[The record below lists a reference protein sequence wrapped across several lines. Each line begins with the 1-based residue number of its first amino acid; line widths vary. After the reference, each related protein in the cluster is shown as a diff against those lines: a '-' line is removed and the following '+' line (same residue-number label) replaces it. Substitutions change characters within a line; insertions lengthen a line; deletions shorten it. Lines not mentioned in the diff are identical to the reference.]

1 MNLYVRVAVAG
12 IVLAAAA
19 GCSYTTLF
27 VIVNHSK
34 EPIRIAYSVRRL
46 DLPPAVKAL
55 RDLTAD
61 DRPWRELDV
70 PHLSQDKNIALTLVL
85 GPDSALRVASTAA
98 PGLFNVVSV
107 EFRTQGGQRTFRGD
121 EAQRA
126 FKESSR
132 TQHTGISVGSRKPPN
147 KRLN

>member
-1 MNLYVRVAVAG
+1 MNPYFRIALAGSLLAV
-12 IVLAAAA
+12 AA

-46 DLPPAVKAL
+46 DVPPAVKAL
-55 RDLTAD
+55 RDLKAD
-61 DRPWRELDV
+61 DQPWRELDV
-70 PHLSQDKNIALTLVL
+70 LRLSEDKNIALTLVL
-85 GPDSALRVASTAA
+85 GADSVLRVASSAA
-98 PGLFNVVSV
+98 GGLFNVVSI
-107 EFRTQGGQRTFRGD
+107 EIRTPGGQRVFRGD

-132 TQHTGISVGSRKPPN
+132 TLFVLEYP
-147 KRLN
+147 

>member
-1 MNLYVRVAVAG
+1 MTPYLRVALAG

-55 RDLTAD
+55 RDLKAD
-61 DRPWRELDV
+61 DQPWRELDV
-70 PHLSQDKNIALTLVL
+70 PRFSQEKPITLTLVL
-85 GPDSALRVASTAA
+85 GPDSAVRVASTANG
-98 PGLFNVVSV
+98 GLSNIVSV
-107 EFRTQGGQRTFRGD
+107 EFRTSGGQRTFRGD
-121 EAQRA
+121 EAQKA
-126 FKESSR
+126 FRESSR
-132 TQHTGISVGSRKPPN
+132 TLYLLEYP
-147 KRLN
+147 

>member
-1 MNLYVRVAVAG
+1 MNPCLRVAVAG
-12 IVLAAAA
+12 TLLTAAA

-55 RDLTAD
+55 RDLKAD
-61 DRPWRELDV
+61 DPPWRELSV
-70 PHLSQDKNIALTLVL
+70 PRLSEAKNIALTLVL
-85 GPDSALRVASTAA
+85 GPDSVLRVASSAA
-98 PGLFNVVSV
+98 GGLFNVVSV
-107 EFRTQGGQRTFRGD
+107 EIRTPGGQRVFRGE

-126 FKESSR
+126 FRESSR
-132 TQHTGISVGSRKPPN
+132 TLFVLEYP
-147 KRLN
+147 